1 MMNRPV
7 LIIEDVEETR
17 LYLKHLLEQLGF
29 DHVEMAADGA
39 EASVLLDNNEFA
51 LMLLDIEL
59 PDVDGKTLL
68 DEYKLKY
75 PDMAVIMCSSHN
87 TVENVK
93 YTWDMGANGFL
104 AKPVDLSKIKNLLT
118 RLNLAN

>member
-1 MMNRPV
+1 MDRPI

-17 LYLKHLLEQLGF
+17 LYLKHLLEQIGF
-29 DHVEMAADGA
+29 TQVEMAEDGA
-39 EASVLLDNNEFA
+39 QASELLDQNEFS

-68 DEYKLKY
+68 DEYKVKY
-75 PDMAVIMCSSHN
+75 PEMAVIMCSSHN

-104 AKPVDLSKIKNLLT
+104 AKPVDLNKIKNLLL
-118 RLNLAN
+118 RLNFPI

>member
-1 MMNRPV
+1 MDRPI

-17 LYLKHLLEQLGF
+17 LYLKHLLEQIGF
-29 DHVEMAADGA
+29 TQVEMAEDGA
-39 EASVLLDNNEFA
+39 QASKLLDKNEFS

-68 DEYKLKY
+68 DQYKIKY

-104 AKPVDLSKIKNLLT
+104 AKPVDLNKVKNLLL
-118 RLNLAN
+118 RLNFPV

>member
-17 LYLKHLLEQLGF
+17 LFLQHLMEQLGF
-29 DHVEMAADGA
+29 TQVELAANG
-39 EASVLLDNNEFA
+39 EQASKLLDQNEFS
-51 LMLLDIEL
+51 LLLLDIEL

-68 DEYKLKY
+68 DEYKIKY
-75 PDMAVIMCSSHN
+75 PEMAVIMCSSHN

-104 AKPVDLSKIKNLLT
+104 AKPVDLSKIKNLLQ
-118 RLNLAN
+118 RLNFPV

>member
-1 MMNRPV
+1 MNRPI

-17 LYLKHLLEQLGF
+17 LYLKHLLEQIGF
-29 DHVEMAADGA
+29 TQVEMAKDGA
-39 EASVLLDNNEFA
+39 QASKLLDENEFS

-68 DEYKLKY
+68 DEYKMKY
-75 PDMAVIMCSSHN
+75 PEMAVIMCSSHN

-104 AKPVDLSKIKNLLT
+104 AKPVDLNKIKNLLI
-118 RLNLAN
+118 RLNFPI

>member
-1 MMNRPV
+1 MNRPI

-17 LYLKHLLEQLGF
+17 LYLQHLLEQIGF
-29 DHVEMAADGA
+29 THIELAEDGA
-39 EASVLLDNNEFA
+39 QASKLLDENEFS
-51 LMLLDIEL
+51 LLLLDIEL
-59 PDVDGKTLL
+59 PDIDGKTLL
-68 DEYKLKY
+68 DEYKIKY

-104 AKPVDLSKIKNLLT
+104 AKPVDLNKIKNLLL
-118 RLNLAN
+118 RLNFPV

>member
-1 MMNRPV
+1 MDRPI

-17 LYLKHLLEQLGF
+17 LYLKHLLEQIGF
-29 DHVEMAADGA
+29 TQVEMAEDGA
-39 EASVLLDNNEFA
+39 QASELLDKNEFS

-59 PDVDGKTLL
+59 PDIDGKMLL
-68 DEYKLKY
+68 DQYKIKY

-104 AKPVDLSKIKNLLT
+104 AKPVDLNKIKNLLL
-118 RLNLAN
+118 RLNFPV

>member
-1 MMNRPV
+1 MNRPI

-17 LYLKHLLEQLGF
+17 LYLKHLLEQIGF
-29 DHVEMAADGA
+29 THVETAEDGA
-39 EASVLLDNNEFA
+39 QASDLLDNNEFS

-59 PDVDGKTLL
+59 PDIDGKILL
-68 DEYKLKY
+68 DEYKVKY
-75 PDMAVIMCSSHN
+75 PEMAVIMCSSHN

-104 AKPVDLSKIKNLLT
+104 AKPVDLNKIKNLLL
-118 RLNLAN
+118 RLNFPI

>member
-1 MMNRPV
+1 MDRPI

-17 LYLKHLLEQLGF
+17 LYLKHLLEQIGF
-29 DHVEMAADGA
+29 TQVEMAEDGA
-39 EASVLLDNNEFA
+39 QASKLLDKNEFS

-68 DEYKLKY
+68 DEYKVKY
-75 PDMAVIMCSSHN
+75 PEMAVIMCSSHN

-104 AKPVDLSKIKNLLT
+104 AKPVDLNKIKNLLL
-118 RLNLAN
+118 RLNFPI

>member
-1 MMNRPV
+1 MDRPI

-17 LYLKHLLEQLGF
+17 LYLKHLLEQIGF
-29 DHVEMAADGA
+29 TQVEMAEDGA
-39 EASVLLDNNEFA
+39 QASELLDKNEFS

-59 PDVDGKTLL
+59 PDIDGKTLL
-68 DEYKLKY
+68 DQYKIKY

-104 AKPVDLSKIKNLLT
+104 AKPVDLNKIKNLLL
-118 RLNLAN
+118 RLNFPV

>member
-1 MMNRPV
+1 MNRPI

-17 LYLKHLLEQLGF
+17 LYLKHLLEQIGF
-29 DHVEMAADGA
+29 TQVEMATDGA
-39 EASVLLDNNEFA
+39 QASKLLDTNEFS

-68 DEYKLKY
+68 DEYKMKY
-75 PDMAVIMCSSHN
+75 PEMAVIMCSSHN

-104 AKPVDLSKIKNLLT
+104 AKPVDLNKVKNLLL
-118 RLNLAN
+118 RLNFPI

>member
-1 MMNRPV
+1 MDRPI

-17 LYLKHLLEQLGF
+17 LYLKHLLEQIGF
-29 DHVEMAADGA
+29 TQVEMAEDGA
-39 EASVLLDNNEFA
+39 QASKLLDKNEFS

-59 PDVDGKTLL
+59 PDIDGKTLL
-68 DEYKLKY
+68 DQYKIKY

-104 AKPVDLSKIKNLLT
+104 AKPVDLNKIKNLLL
-118 RLNLAN
+118 RLNFPV